1 MTCLLC
7 ATELD
12 GLSILLEQKVHP
24 SCPPPHPDAALMIA
38 LEGVSAAITYLADVL
53 NDPRRDHQ

>member
-7 ATELD
+7 SAELD
-12 GLSILLEQKVHP
+12 DMSLLLEQHVHAA
-24 SCPPPHPDAALMIA
+24 CPPPHPDAALMSA
-38 LEGVSAAITYLADVL
+38 LEGVSAALTYLADVL